1 VSVTAE
7 RPSGTRFSLPQ
18 LLLLLPWVPLVIV
31 ALRPITDNSF
41 LWHVRAGTIQL
52 EAGEVLTTDP
62 FSFTMGGEA
71 WLTQSWLAE
80 LVYAVGENATG
91 LGFVPV
97 MVLVLGAITLIGIG
111 LTAYRRSSS
120 VSWTLVTLILSI
132 LLLMG
137 FLVPRP
143 VIFSYALAVLVV
155 VAWDRPVTRW
165 TVPLLFWVWASVHG
179 SFALGL
185 AYVGLMI
192 LAKKDWR
199 ALPTAVV
206 AGLATLATAHGLG
219 VITMLVD
226 FSQAGDALAL
236 ISEWRRPALWS
247 LIFTP
252 FLLGVGLLIIGGYR
266 RRLRPG
272 DIWLL
277 APFLALA
284 FGSTRAVPP
293 AWIALFPL
301 VASSLQGL
309 GREYPRRFGPVPA
322 LVLSVA
328 IVALPFLLEA
338 PEGLDEEH
346 FPVAASA
353 RLTDI
358 PTFHDDRAGGYL
370 IYAEGPDFKV
380 YVDDRAELYGERIV
394 EYANVRDG
402 KIDWMPVFD
411 REGIEQA
418 LLQTDQELIGE
429 LTAAGWQEVYADE
442 SYVVLRP

>member
-1 VSVTAE
+1 MSITAE

-18 LLLLLPWVPLVIV
+18 LLLLLPWVALVIV
-31 ALRPITDNSF
+31 AMRPIRDNSF
-41 LWHVRAGTIQL
+41 LWHVRAGAIQL
-52 EAGEVLTTDP
+52 DAGEVLTTDP
-62 FSFTMGGEA
+62 FSFTAGGEA

-80 LVYAVGENATG
+80 LVYAVGENASG
-91 LGFVPV
+91 LGFVPM
-97 MVLVLGAITLIGIG
+97 MVLLLGAITLAGIG
-111 LTAYRRSSS
+111 LLAYRRSSS
-120 VSWTLVTLILSI
+120 LLWTLVTLILST

-165 TVPLLFWVWASVHG
+165 AVPLVFWVWASVHG

-192 LAKKDWR
+192 LARKDWK

-206 AGLATLATAHGLG
+206 SGLVTLATAHGLG

-226 FSQAGDALAL
+226 FSQSGEALAL
-236 ISEWRRPALWS
+236 ISEWRRPAVWS

-252 FLLGVGLLIIGGYR
+252 FLVGVGLMVIGGYR

-301 VASSLQGL
+301 VATSLEGL
-309 GREYPRRFGPVPA
+309 GRDQPRRFGRVPA
-322 LVLSVA
+322 LVLAVA
-328 IVALPFLLEA
+328 IVGLPFLLA
-338 PEGLDEEH
+338 SPEGLDEEH

-353 RLTDI
+353 ALDDVN
-358 PTFHDDRAGGYL
+358 TFHDDRAGGYL
-370 IYAEGPDFKV
+370 IYAEGPAFQV
-380 YVDDRAELYGERIV
+380 YLDDRAELYGDRIV
-394 EYANVRDG
+394 EYADVRDG
-402 KIDWMPVFD
+402 NIDWMPVFD
-411 REGIEQA
+411 RDGIEQA
-418 LLQTDQELIGE
+418 LLRTDQEMIGD
-429 LTAAGWQEVYADE
+429 LTEAGWRQVHADDE
-442 SYVVLRP
+442 YVVLRP